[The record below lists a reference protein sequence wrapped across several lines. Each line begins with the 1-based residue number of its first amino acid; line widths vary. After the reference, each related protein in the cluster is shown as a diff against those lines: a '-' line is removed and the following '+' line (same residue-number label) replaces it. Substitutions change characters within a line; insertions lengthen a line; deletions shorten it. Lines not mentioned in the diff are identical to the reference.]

1 MREKQINSGEF
12 IIDLKMQIDDI
23 HELDSVFSESKDI
36 FDQLIRNSPYLGY
49 SGNHNYH
56 PS

>member
-1 MREKQINSGEF
+1 
-12 IIDLKMQIDDI
+12 MQIDDI